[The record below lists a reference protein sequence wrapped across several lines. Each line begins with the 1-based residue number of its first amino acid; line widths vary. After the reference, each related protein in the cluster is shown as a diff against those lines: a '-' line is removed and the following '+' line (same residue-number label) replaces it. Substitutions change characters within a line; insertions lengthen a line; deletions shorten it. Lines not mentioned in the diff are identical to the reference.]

1 MSNKKTSPWAWIPS
15 LYFAQGLPYVA
26 VMTISVIMYKRL
38 GISNTDIA
46 LYTSWLYLPWVIKPF
61 WSPFVDLLK
70 TKRWWVVT
78 MQILVGAGLAGVAF
92 TIPTSNFFQITL
104 AVFWLMAFSSAT
116 HDIAADGFYM
126 LALDTN
132 KQAMYVGIRSTFYR
146 VATIAG
152 QGLLIIIAG
161 SLESATGLKPL
172 DIQVNA
178 GPEYSASIEIP
189 ADSALVNPYALAP
202 TDEFTF
208 DITPSVINIG
218 TGNISADS
226 ASMLKRFAIEQNTLN
241 GFIPRESN
249 ASMAAGKEAS
259 WWSRGVSGPLGQWI
273 KSNFGEEKS
282 LTNVHQLTGSSKLVA
297 VRLTKSPAPGEKM
310 VLNTSFR
317 GGDKSIFLAHGERI
331 EFTSE
336 NWTKPAY
343 VLIQVDPKLEDSALA
358 NFRGLSGNITFAW
371 SITFFI
377 LAGFFIAVA
386 LYHKFIL
393 PKPESDS
400 AAKDVTPGTI
410 FKEFFETFASFFRK
424 RQVLIAITF
433 MLLFRF
439 AEAQL
444 VKMVTPFLLDPKELG
459 GMGLTTGQVGMVY
472 GTIGILGLTLG
483 GIIGGIV
490 ASVGGLKKW
499 LWPMALSISLPSFSF
514 VYLAVVQPESLFI
527 INLCVFIEQFGYGF
541 GFTAYML
548 FMIYFAD
555 GKHKTAHYAIC
566 TAFMA
571 LGMMLPGMMA
581 GWLQELLGYR
591 NFFYWIMLSY
601 VLTFLV
607 TAFVKVDPSF
617 GRKSVSK
624 G

>member
-1 MSNKKTSPWAWIPS
+1 MSNRKISPWAWIPS

-78 MQILVGAGLAGVAF
+78 MQILVGAGLAGIAF
-92 TIPTSNFFQITL
+92 TIPVSNFFQITL

-178 GPEYSASIEIP
+178 GPQYSAAIEIP
-189 ADSALVNPYALAP
+189 ADSALINPFVMSQ
-202 TDEFTF
+202 TDEYTF
-208 DITPSVINIG
+208 DLNPSVINIG

-226 ASMLKRFAIEQNTLN
+226 ASILRKFAIEQNTLN
-241 GFIPRESN
+241 GFIPRERGI
-249 ASMAAGKEAS
+249 AAVNGEGGS
-259 WWSRGVSGPLGQWI
+259 WWSRSVSGPLGLWI
-273 KSNFGEEKS
+273 NRNFGEEGEGKE
-282 LTNVHQLTGSSKLVA
+282 VHLLTGSSSLVE
-297 VRLTKSPAPGEKM
+297 VRLTKSPAPGEKI
-310 VLNTSFR
+310 VLNSSFSR
-317 GGDKSIFLAHGERI
+317 GDKSIFLAHGERI

-336 NWTKPAY
+336 NWTKPAF
-343 VLIQVDPKLEDSALA
+343 VLIQVDPKLEDEATAS
-358 NFRGLSGNITFAW
+358 FKGLSGNITFAW

-377 LAGFFIAVA
+377 LAGFFFAVA

-393 PKPESDS
+393 PKPESDF
-400 AAKDVTPGTI
+400 ATKNVTPGTI
-410 FKEFFETFASFFRK
+410 FREFFETFASFFRK
-424 RQVLIAITF
+424 KEVVIAIAF
-433 MLLFRF
+433 LLLFRF

-459 GMGLTTGQVGMVY
+459 GYGVDYRTGRYGLWHSGHNWAHSWRNNRRNNCLYRG
-472 GTIGILGLTLG
+472 
-483 GIIGGIV
+483 
-490 ASVGGLKKW
+490 AKK
-499 LWPMALSISLPSFSF
+499 MALANGSKYLFAKFFICISCNIPT
-514 VYLAVVQPESLFI
+514 
-527 INLCVFIEQFGYGF
+527 G
-541 GFTAYML
+541 
-548 FMIYFAD
+548 
-555 GKHKTAHYAIC
+555 
-566 TAFMA
+566 
-571 LGMMLPGMMA
+571 
-581 GWLQELLGYR
+581 
-591 NFFYWIMLSY
+591 
-601 VLTFLV
+601 
-607 TAFVKVDPSF
+607 
-617 GRKSVSK
+617 
-624 G
+624 

>member
-1 MSNKKTSPWAWIPS
+1 MSNKKISPWAWIPS

-70 TKRWWVVT
+70 TKRWWVVA
-78 MQILVGAGLAGVAF
+78 MQLLVGAGLAGIAF
-92 TIPTSNFFQITL
+92 TIPASNFFQITL

-172 DIQVNA
+172 DIKVNA
-178 GPEYSASIEIP
+178 GPEYSAAIEIP
-189 ADSALVNPYALAP
+189 ADSSLVNPYAIAP
-202 TDEFTF
+202 TDEYTF
-208 DITPSVINIG
+208 DITPSVINLG

-226 ASMLKRFAIEQNTLN
+226 ASMLRKFAVEQNTLN
-241 GFIPRESN
+241 GFIPREST
-249 ASMAAGKEAS
+249 ASVASGKEAS
-259 WWSRGVSGPLGQWI
+259 WWSRSVSGPLGGWI
-273 KSNFGEEKS
+273 KRNFGEEKTHS
-282 LTNVHQLTGSSKLVA
+282 DVHQLTGSSKLVE
-297 VRLTKSPAPGEKM
+297 VRLTKAPAPGEKM

-317 GGDKSIFLAHGERI
+317 SGDKSIFLAHGERI

-336 NWTKPAY
+336 NWTKPAF
-343 VLIQVDPKLEDSALA
+343 VLVQVDPKLDDSATA
-358 NFRGLSGNITFAW
+358 SFRGLSGNITFAW

-393 PKPESDS
+393 PKPDSDKG
-400 AAKDVTPGTI
+400 AKDVTPGTI

-424 RQVLIAITF
+424 KQVLIAIAF
-433 MLLFRF
+433 LLLFRF

-514 VYLAVVQPESLFI
+514 VYLAVVQPDSFFVV
-527 INLCVFIEQFGYGF
+527 NLCVFIEQFGYGF

-548 FMIYFAD
+548 YMIYFAD

-581 GWLQELLGYR
+581 GWLQELLGYK

-607 TAFVKVDPSF
+607 TAFVKVDPAF
-617 GRKSVSK
+617 GRKAVK
-624 G
+624 NG